1 MDMDFAAEIS
11 YLAREPLYKQEKPYS
26 ADFEPGSGIKQSNHV
41 YNVTRAKIRNIT
53 DPSQFRLDTHGF
65 CILQSPLSMRPEDV
79 LSDHRLIQDAY
90 FAEME
95 ELIHRHFPE
104 YERVDAMSMTVR
116 KRDARFPVAEESE
129 PFFVT
134 HEQPAPIP
142 HSDFSLRGKDVQLEM
157 AFPGQ
162 TIHFKDR
169 DYDLIKCVARVSSP
183 LVVLTSKQ
191 HLASTGRA
199 KRRLASRPVRLHV
212 D

>member
-104 YERVDAMSMTVR
+104 YERVDAMSMTVCQVPFSVLQHLKALGPQTRRAVPRRRR
-116 KRDARFPVAEESE
+116 KRALFRDTRAAGSHPAQRLFP
-129 PFFVT
+129 PR
-134 HEQPAPIP
+134 Q
-142 HSDFSLRGKDVQLEM
+142 
-157 AFPGQ
+157 
-162 TIHFKDR
+162 
-169 DYDLIKCVARVSSP
+169 
-183 LVVLTSKQ
+183 
-191 HLASTGRA
+191 GRA
-199 KRRLASRPVRLHV
+199 AGNGVSGSNDPLQGQRLRSHQVRRQGFVAPGSSNE
-212 D
+212 